1 MASLGLRIGHPVKDL
16 RYGRVLIYT
25 DADYD
30 GHSITGLLINFFAK
44 YWPELFTM
52 GVVWK
57 VDTPL
62 MVAKKGKTTL
72 SFYSDTEYLDWESKQ
87 RDLRGWDISYK
98 KGLAALEDAE
108 YKEIIQRPNSYV
120 FAKDAYFGHTIGSW
134 FAGDS
139 SPRKDLIMQG
149 PPDRSNVTAIQSDTH
164 KKVTKGIKKTSKP
177 AKPSLF

>member
-1 MASLGLRIGHPVKDL
+1 MVKSLPYLTHLDSLSAILKAFRLTVPSA
-16 RYGRVLIYT
+16 IYT
-25 DADYD
+25 AT
-30 GHSITGLLINFFAK
+30 S
-44 YWPELFTM
+44 
-52 GVVWK
+52 
-57 VDTPL
+57 
-62 MVAKKGKTTL
+62 KKFGA
-72 SFYSDTEYLDWESKQ
+72 
-87 RDLRGWDISYK
+87 